1 MILNGK
7 ELVKKF
13 LFFTVLL
20 FVLYFLWLP
29 FSIPYQWLRL
39 KISYLLLNLLGFY
52 PKFVPPSTNLWL
64 GEYFSFLPYL
74 ALMIVT
80 FQKKTI
86 QHLKSILLVLS
97 IIIAIEIV
105 GRFFSEL
112 TVFYPK
118 SQFINPI
125 AIFLLATAR
134 PALPF
139 LFWLNEIIK
148 ENNKTS

>member
-1 MILNGK
+1 
-7 ELVKKF
+7 
-13 LFFTVLL
+13 LFAVLL

-29 FSIPYQWLRL
+29 LSLPYQWIRL
-39 KISYLLLNLLGFY
+39 KTSYLILNLLGFY
-52 PKFVPPSTNLWL
+52 PKFLAPTSNLWL
-64 GEYFSFLPYL
+64 GELFSFLPYL
-74 ALMIVT
+74 ALMMVT
-80 FQKKTI
+80 FQKKTL
-86 QHLKSILLVLS
+86 QHINSILSVLS

-139 LFWLNEIIK
+139 LFWLYEIFK